1 MSKPLFSQD
10 DAELAQ
16 KAANE
21 LVMLAPKLVGENK
34 HPLVALAAITMAAC
48 HAALFLDVP
57 YTTLMELVSLHYRA
71 ASAAEAVENLEEQ
84 LGQHLSLNK
93 VPQGEPS

>member
-10 DAELAQ
+10 DAELVQ

-21 LVMLAPKLVGENK
+21 LALLAPKLVGENK
-34 HPLVALAAITMAAC
+34 HPILALAALTMAAC
-48 HAALFLDVP
+48 HGAIFMDVP
-57 YTTLMELVSLHYRA
+57 FTTLMELVSLHYRA
-71 ASAAEAVENLEEQ
+71 AQAGMAVEELEEQ

-93 VPQGEPS
+93 VPEGEPS